1 MERLDAVVMG
11 GGNLGKT
18 LAADMALAGLRVG
31 LYEVREMAPRTL
43 GGVLKDGKLS
53 MSGCQANPKGFRRSG
68 IAQLELV
75 TTDPKEAVEATKIL
89 LIAVPAT
96 HQERFFSE
104 IIPHLRDGTVVSI
117 HPDNF
122 GSLVLRRMMR
132 EMGCDAEV
140 VVGGWHSA
148 PYGTRTGEDGELLC
162 DVRESRQVFDALPS
176 SDADAFEMAVGKL
189 PIFDGAS
196 SLERADTVVGVGLEN
211 PNPAVHVP
219 GSILNVGAMEV
230 SETEGLFGIP
240 RGRWSM
246 YAHGMSPSVARV
258 QLAFYMEE
266 LSIMRALGIRPTVVH
281 PQEQFSSR
289 LSIMAPEYRI
299 PFGICLL
306 HPENWR
312 ISGPTSVEHRYFTE
326 DIPIGCVARLELA
339 RALGV
344 KTPVIES
351 LVRIGSAL
359 CSKDFESEGRTLR
372 KMGLAGMGR
381 EEMLSY
387 LRGGLRP

>member
-1 MERLDAVVMG
+1 MEKLDAVVVG
-11 GGNLGKT
+11 GGNVGKA

-31 LYEVREMAPRTL
+31 LYELEELAPRTL
-43 GGVLKDGKLS
+43 GEVLKDGKLS
-53 MSGCQANPKGFRRSG
+53 LSGCQSNPRGFKRSG
-68 IAQLELV
+68 TAQLELV
-75 TTDPKEAVEATKIL
+75 TTDPREAVKAAMVL
-89 LIAVPAT
+89 LIAVPAV
-96 HQERFFSE
+96 HQERFFLE
-104 IIPHLRDGTVVSI
+104 IIPHLKDGMVVSI

-132 EMGCDAEV
+132 EAGCDARV

-148 PYGTRTGEDGELLC
+148 PYGTRTGEGGELLC
-162 DVRESRQVFDALPS
+162 DVRESRQVYDALPS
-176 SDADAFEMAVGKL
+176 SDADLFVKAIGGL

-196 SLERADTVVGVGLEN
+196 SVEKADTVVGVGLEN

-240 RGRWSM
+240 KGRWSM
-246 YAHGMSPSVARV
+246 YAHGMSPSVAKV
-258 QLAFYMEE
+258 QLAFYLEE

-281 PQEQFSSR
+281 PEEQFYSR

-299 PFGICLL
+299 PFGICSL

-312 ISGPTSVEHRYFTE
+312 INGPTSVEHRYFTE

-344 KTPVIES
+344 KTPVVES
-351 LVRIGSAL
+351 LVRIGSVV
-359 CSKDFESEGRTLR
+359 CSRDFESEGRTLER
-372 KMGLAGMGR
+372 MGLAGMGK

-387 LRGGLRP
+387 LREGLRP